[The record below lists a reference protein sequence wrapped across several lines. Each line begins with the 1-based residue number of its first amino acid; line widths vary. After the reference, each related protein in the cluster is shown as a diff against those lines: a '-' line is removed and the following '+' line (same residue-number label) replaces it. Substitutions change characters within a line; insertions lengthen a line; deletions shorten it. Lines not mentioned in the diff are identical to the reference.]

1 MESKPKFTGNKDGAS
16 HYNGALTSR
25 DITLGV
31 KILKKQKSVD
41 RITPD
46 IDSKIEKTGKVL
58 TKTSTA
64 AKEELKD
71 IKASK
76 GVIGTKERSVSKSP
90 VKGGLLVKG
99 MLNESNLKGKEKG
112 KNKLTAL
119 MRLKGSVHTIQA
131 LNKLSRYSNIF
142 SHLFVFPPIIF

>member
-1 MESKPKFTGNKDGAS
+1 MIFT
-16 HYNGALTSR
+16 Y
-25 DITLGV
+25 
-31 KILKKQKSVD
+31 
-41 RITPD
+41 
-46 IDSKIEKTGKVL
+46 
-58 TKTSTA
+58 

-76 GVIGTKERSVSKSP
+76 GVIEIKERSISTKSP
-90 VKGGLLVKG
+90 VKGGLLGKG

-142 SHLFVFPPIIF
+142 SHLFVFPL

>member
-1 MESKPKFTGNKDGAS
+1 MESKAKFTGNKDGAS

-46 IDSKIEKTGKVL
+46 IDSKIEKTGKAL
-58 TKTSTA
+58 TKTSTV
-64 AKEELKD
+64 AKEELRD

-76 GVIGTKERSVSKSP
+76 GVIETKERSVSKSP

-112 KNKLTAL
+112 KKLTAL

-131 LNKLSRYSNIF
+131 LNKLSRYS
-142 SHLFVFPPIIF
+142 IIFFSFICFSP